1 MISFFHQRARYN
13 HNMTPATAEKT
24 MQEIP
29 LRVKELAAQ
38 VAHKL
43 RRELGEDTSV
53 IWFGSWIRG
62 NASPHSDIDL
72 AVISPNP
79 IEPVKLAGLR
89 QWIDDLPTLFSIDL
103 VNLDDA
109 APQLVNEI
117 LNLGVRLG

>member
-1 MISFFHQRARYN
+1 
-13 HNMTPATAEKT
+13 MTPATAEMT
-24 MQEIP
+24 MQDIP
-29 LRVKELAAQ
+29 ARVNELAAQ
-38 VAHKL
+38 VAYKIHQ
-43 RRELGEDTSV
+43 ELGEDTSV

-62 NASPHSDIDL
+62 DASLHSDIDL
-72 AVISPNP
+72 AVLSPNP

>member
-1 MISFFHQRARYN
+1 MITEPDSRN
-13 HNMTPATAEKT
+13 THNMTPATAEMT
-24 MQEIP
+24 MQDIP
-29 LRVKELAAQ
+29 ARVNELAAQ
-38 VAHKL
+38 VAYKIHQ
-43 RRELGEDTSV
+43 ELGEDTSV

-62 NASPHSDIDL
+62 DASLHSEIDL